1 MAPGQTG
8 DEGLTVEE
16 VERLGVRRLAEIVV
30 KHCYR
35 DEGLLQTVR
44 IALAA
49 SAPGDALVK
58 TLAAEIDAI
67 RGDRRFYGYRQSSTL
82 AHELDR
88 IREGITADLLPV
100 HPSAA
105 AELLGR
111 LIRLD
116 ANVFERSDDS
126 DGMIGDAIAEAVR
139 DCGRAWAAVAKRD
152 PNMLAAEVLDLFTTD
167 EYGARGEVII
177 AFATALGTAGLDEL
191 EHIARERLEQGAAG
205 KHQYLAVALE
215 NIADARGDVDGYI
228 AAKRLAGSEAAAV
241 REIVERLVAVG
252 RLEEAL
258 HWAEH
263 TGVPTFEREN
273 IARLKVDILDRL
285 GRTKD
290 AQAVRWSIFATS
302 LSSDVLA
309 EYLGRL
315 PEVAM
320 GEARQMAIAAA
331 LGHPDIH
338 RALHLLADFAPD
350 IAAELVHRRLDEI
363 RGEVYFV
370 LRPVADRL
378 AGSHPVAA
386 ILLYRKMADAVLRR
400 GQSPHYDHAVRDLVA
415 AERLVPN
422 VEDWLGHLSQ
432 EDYRRRVATEHRQKR
447 AFWQRMERAGL
458 PWRG

>member
-1 MAPGQTG
+1 MAPARTG
-8 DEGLTVEE
+8 DEELTVEE

-88 IREGITADLLPV
+88 IRVGITAELLPV

-126 DGMIGDAIAEAVR
+126 DGVIGDAIAEAVR
-139 DCGRAWAAVAKRD
+139 DCGRAWAAVAERD

-167 EYGARGEVII
+167 EYGARGKVII

-191 EHIARERLEQGAAG
+191 ERIARERLEQGAAG

-215 NIADARGDVDGYI
+215 NIADARGYI
-228 AAKRLAGSEAAAV
+228 AARRLAGSEAAAV

-285 GRTKD
+285 GRTED

-315 PEVAM
+315 PEAAI

-363 RGEVYFV
+363 RGEVYFL

-378 AGSHPVAA
+378 AGDHPVAA
-386 ILLYRKMADAVLRR
+386 ILLYRKMADAVLCR

-432 EDYRRRVATEHRQKR
+432 EDYRRRVASEHRQKR